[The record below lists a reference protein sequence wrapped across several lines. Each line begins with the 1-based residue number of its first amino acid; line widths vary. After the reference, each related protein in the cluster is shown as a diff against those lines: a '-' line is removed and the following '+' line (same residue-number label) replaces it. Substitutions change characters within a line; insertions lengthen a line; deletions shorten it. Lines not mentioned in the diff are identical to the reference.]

1 MKVLA
6 ILAHPDDEVLWGWP
20 VMQDEGTERHLLLVS
35 DNHNGY
41 CDRARNACCD
51 IWPNQRR
58 VLHNASGFYRLRFRY
73 AVLTLPM
80 ITQVIEVQID
90 RVITQVQPDYVFT
103 HNPIG
108 EYGHGD
114 HRLLF
119 ELVCGHPA
127 VKKVLFTDICL
138 ANKCH
143 VSYNE
148 IPKHIKDAFFTAP
161 KGEYELNMD
170 WFNRCKQVY
179 QRHRAWSWKGEPV
192 SKCRLYEVDT

>member
-1 MKVLA
+1 MKILA

-20 VMQDEGTERHLLLVS
+20 VMQDENIERELLVIS

-41 CDRARNACCD
+41 GDRSRMACSE
-51 IWPNQRR
+51 IWTNQTRILCR
-58 VLHNASGFYRLRFRY
+58 LSGFYRLPFRN
-73 AVLTLPM
+73 AILTLP
-80 ITQVIEVQID
+80 ITTEAIRMHIELHI
-90 RVITQVQPDYVFT
+90 RAVQPDYIFT

-119 ELVCGHPA
+119 ELVCVHPA

-138 ANKCH
+138 YNKCH
-143 VSYNE
+143 VGYNE
-148 IPKHIKDAFFTAP
+148 IPKHIRDAYYREVR
-161 KGEYELNMD
+161 GEYELDME

-192 SKCRLYEVDT
+192 RKCKLYELST